1 MTILVTGGA
10 GFIGGKL
17 IQRLLREGYEVI
29 SLDKKPLVIQGV
41 EHITHDISIPI
52 EKLNRKI
59 DVIYH
64 IAAQSGGYYSLGNS
78 YQDCLDNSVGTHNIV
93 KLAQKLQ
100 VSKFIYTS
108 SMAVYGN
115 GLNKTEQTLPTPI
128 SFYGASKLSGEY
140 YTTLLQEHNKISYTI
155 FRLFA
160 TYGPG
165 QDFNNKHQGILSIY
179 LDQALRGN
187 SISITGS
194 PNRVRQLVHVED
206 VINALLI
213 PLNGSETDNQVY
225 NVLNEQS
232 LSPQLIID
240 EISRILKK
248 KLYIHEL
255 EGYIGDQTLITGT
268 NSKITSLG
276 WEPQYSLQQGIQE
289 WVNLVN

>member
-1 MTILVTGGA
+1 MTVLVTGGA

-52 EKLNRKI
+52 EKLNRKV

-64 IAAQSGGYYSLGNS
+64 IAAQSGGYYSLENS

-93 KLAQKLQ
+93 KLAQKLE

-128 SFYGASKLSGEY
+128 SFYGVSKLSGEY
-140 YTTLLQEHNKISYTI
+140 YTALLQEHNKIPYTI

-213 PLNGSETDNQVY
+213 PLISSETDNQVY

-268 NSKITSLG
+268 NSKINSLG
-276 WEPQYSLQQGIQE
+276 WTPQYSLQQGIQE